1 MERDD
6 TIEYSLY
13 EHHGEEEGRKQRK
26 KIWFVFWVLLI
37 VTALEVGLGI
47 VKEKDWVTIPW
58 SFIKWTFIIMTL
70 VKAGYIV
77 MTFMH
82 LGDEQKNLRNFILIP
97 YALFIVYFVFI
108 ALKDSVYMKEILG
121 LFFGG

>member
-6 TIEYSLY
+6 IIEYSLY
-13 EHHGEEEGRKQRK
+13 EHHGEEEGRQKRK
-26 KIWFVFWVLLI
+26 KIWFVFWVLFI

-47 VKEKDWVTIPW
+47 IKESIGVPWGVVKWA
-58 SFIKWTFIIMTL
+58 FIIMTL

-82 LGDEQKNLRNFILIP
+82 LGDEKKNLRNFILIP
-97 YALFIVYFVFI
+97 YALFILYFIFL
-108 ALKDSVYMKEILG
+108 AMKDSVYLKDVLG